1 MQRGNRTIPEAI
13 DALSVEHPER
23 VWARYF
29 SNSNDFDSG
38 VCQSVTFS
46 ALARAIDAL
55 AWHLHSSI
63 SAQPKDSTVLYIG
76 PSDIRYYILAAAAC
90 KCNLTVSISNACSEN
105 KANSETTGALLF
117 AEE

>member
-1 MQRGNRTIPEAI
+1 MQCGNRTIPEAI
-13 DALSVEHPER
+13 DGLSVEHPER

-46 ALARAIDAL
+46 ALARAVDAL
-55 AWHLHSSI
+55 AWHLLFSLP
-63 SAQPKDSTVLYIG
+63 AQPKGTVLYIG

-90 KCNLTVSISNACSEN
+90 KCNLTVSTF
-105 KANSETTGALLF
+105 KAMFTAQKEQC
-117 AEE
+117 